1 MRTTWVL
8 VLGLVLVLGGEDFY
22 VAVSGSANSQ
32 DAFVLHSL
40 KDQWQ
45 QTPPSWDTSN
55 DPCDSKWEGI
65 VCNDYRV
72 TELRLSSMGLSGQ
85 LIDEIGGLT
94 ELRILDL
101 SFNRGLTGPVSP
113 LIGNLQNLTT
123 LILVGCHFTG
133 NIPNEIGNLKKL
145 SYLALNSNYFTGN
158 MPPSLGM
165 LSNVT
170 WLDVADNQLSGP
182 LPVSTSTTP
191 GLDMLLNARHFHF
204 NKNKLS
210 GNIPAKL
217 FSSEMKLIHLILDGN
232 ELTGSIPTT
241 LGLVTTLLVLRL
253 DRNHLSGEVPSNL
266 NNFTNIIELNLAN
279 NQLTGPIPNLT
290 SEMTNLNHVDLSNN
304 SFDESE
310 APIWFSTIQSLTI
323 LVMEFGTLNGHVPQE
338 LFNLPDL
345 REVRLKNNS
354 FNSSPNIVD
363 SINKQLLLVDLEN
376 NNITKIEITVGS
388 RDTSSTLKLSGNPV
402 CNSNLVAIEDYC
414 QNRHHLGLPYSTS
427 YVDCGTTTCPSGQ
440 MRGPQS
446 CDCACPYEGTLHFNA
461 PCFRDLSNSSLFQ
474 SLENKIRDVLGLT
487 PGSVSLQVL
496 GFTEDDYLQ
505 VHLKLFPSTGKYFNR
520 SEIQKIGF
528 DLSNQTF
535 KAPPVFGPYYF
546 VADPE
551 PYPFPDRGGSAI
563 STVEIIG
570 IAVGCALLVVV
581 VVVVVGVVAY
591 AVRQKKRAERA
602 IKQNK
607 PFASWGS
614 STKDSGGAPQLKGA
628 RCFSYD
634 ELKSSTNNFSES
646 NEIGSGGY
654 GKVYKG
660 ILPGQ
665 QIVAIKRAQQGS
677 MQGGL
682 DAKVADFG
690 LSKLVPE
697 SSKRYVSTQVKGTP
711 GYIDPEYYLT
721 QQLSEKSDVYSFG
734 VVMLELVTAKPP
746 LEKGKYI
753 VQEVKIA
760 MNPNNEHY
768 GLSELMD
775 PIIRYENNVI
785 SFRRFV
791 NLALQCVEEQAKD
804 RPMMSDVVKEI
815 ETMLQNEGVKTDTNS
830 ASSSATDYGTNNYAP
845 HHPCIDIVPK
855 EEKISDSFDY
865 SGFPNQETLLA
876 ALPSLLD
883 PLLELE
889 PLIVGAVSSPYRK
902 EGGTPGAL
910 FAKDVQT
917 YLTQACLDV
926 NSALHFFKKGRFF
939 PPAHDHWIKGGSK
952 CRPRLVLDSGGR
964 SAAVEGYSAGAE
976 KRRCCAGAG
985 KGRRSS
991 SGVGC
996 RGEENSRCWLCRG
1009 SRQQG
1014 LLCAGVVAGW
1024 LGEGEAVQG
1033 WFQGRMKEV
1042 TSGKGKSVAAAGWLQ
1057 QWLLRKEMK
1066 WPAEWRPGVKW
1077 PLAQGEKEWP
1087 LLQQVKWPLLQGIG
1101 PSS

>member
-1 MRTTWVL
+1 MRTTWVQL
-8 VLGLVLVLGGEDFY
+8 VLVLVLVLVLGGENFY
-22 VAVSGSANSQ
+22 VGVSGSAGSQ
-32 DAFVLHSL
+32 DAAVLRSL

-45 QTPPSWDTSN
+45 HTPPSWDTSD

-65 VCNDYRV
+65 ICNDSRV
-72 TELRLSSMGLSGQ
+72 TELKLSSMGLSGQ
-85 LIDEIGGLT
+85 LSGDIGSLT

-101 SFNRGLTGPVSP
+101 SYNRGLTGPVSP

-123 LILVGCHFTG
+123 LILGGCHFTG

-158 MPPSLGM
+158 MPPSLGL

-241 LGLVTTLLVLRL
+241 LGLVKTLLVLRL

-266 NNFTNIIELNLAN
+266 NSLTDIFELNLAN

-290 SEMTNLNHVDLSNN
+290 SDMTSLNHVDLSNN
-304 SFDESE
+304 SFDKSE
-310 APIWFSTIQSLTI
+310 APIWFSTIKSLTI
-323 LVMEFGTLNGHVPQE
+323 LVMEFGTLHGQVPQE
-338 LFNLPDL
+338 LFRLPDL

-354 FNSSPNIVD
+354 FDSAPNIVD
-363 SINKQLLLVDLEN
+363 SINEQLQLVDLEN

-388 RDTSSTLKLSGNPV
+388 RDTSSTLKLSDNPV
-402 CNSNLVAIEDYC
+402 CNRNQLAIEYC
-414 QNRHHLGLPYSTS
+414 QNQHHLSSPYSTS
-427 YVDCGTTTCPSGQ
+427 EADCGTTTCPSGQ
-440 MRGPQS
+440 MHGPQS
-446 CDCACPYEGTLHFNA
+446 CDCTYPYKGTLNFNA
-461 PCFRDLSNSSLFQ
+461 PCFRDLSNSSAFQ
-474 SLENKIRDVLGLT
+474 SLEHRIREVFGLT

-496 GFTEDDYLQ
+496 GFTKDDYLQ
-505 VHLKLFPSTGKYFNR
+505 VQLELFPSTGKYFNR
-520 SEIQKIGF
+520 SEILKFGYH
-528 DLSNQTF
+528 LSYQTYQ
-535 KAPPVFGPYYF
+535 APLACGAYYF
-546 VADPE
+546 IADPE
-551 PYPFPDRGGSAI
+551 PYPFPDRGGSSI
-563 STVEIIG
+563 STVEIVG

-660 ILPGQ
+660 VLPGQ

-690 LSKLVPE
+690 LSKLVAE

-753 VQEVKIA
+753 VREVKIA
-760 MNPNNEHY
+760 MNPNDEHY

-775 PIIRYENNVI
+775 PIIRYENNII

-815 ETMLQNEGVKTDTNS
+815 ETMLQTEEVKTDTNS

-865 SGFPNQETLLA
+865 SGGYTL
-876 ALPSLLD
+876 PTKV
-883 PLLELE
+883 E
-889 PLIVGAVSSPYRK
+889 PK
-902 EGGTPGAL
+902 
-910 FAKDVQT
+910 
-917 YLTQACLDV
+917 
-926 NSALHFFKKGRFF
+926 
-939 PPAHDHWIKGGSK
+939 
-952 CRPRLVLDSGGR
+952 
-964 SAAVEGYSAGAE
+964 
-976 KRRCCAGAG
+976 
-985 KGRRSS
+985 
-991 SGVGC
+991 
-996 RGEENSRCWLCRG
+996 
-1009 SRQQG
+1009 
-1014 LLCAGVVAGW
+1014 
-1024 LGEGEAVQG
+1024 
-1033 WFQGRMKEV
+1033 
-1042 TSGKGKSVAAAGWLQ
+1042 
-1057 QWLLRKEMK
+1057 
-1066 WPAEWRPGVKW
+1066 
-1077 PLAQGEKEWP
+1077 
-1087 LLQQVKWPLLQGIG
+1087 
-1101 PSS
+1101 

>member
-1 MRTTWVL
+1 MRTTWVQL
-8 VLGLVLVLGGEDFY
+8 VLVLVLVLVLGGENFY
-22 VAVSGSANSQ
+22 VGVSGSAGSQ
-32 DAFVLHSL
+32 DAAVLRSL

-45 QTPPSWDTSN
+45 HTPPSWDTSD

-65 VCNDYRV
+65 ICNDYRV
-72 TELRLSSMGLSGQ
+72 TELKLSSMGLSGQ
-85 LIDEIGGLT
+85 LSGDIGGLT

-123 LILVGCHFTG
+123 LILAGCHFTG

-158 MPPSLGM
+158 MPPSLGL

-241 LGLVTTLLVLRL
+241 LGLVKTLLVLRL

-266 NNFTNIIELNLAN
+266 NSLTDIFELNLAN

-290 SEMTNLNHVDLSNN
+290 SEMTSLNHVDLSNN
-304 SFDESE
+304 SFDKSE
-310 APIWFSTIQSLTI
+310 APIWFSTIKSLTI
-323 LVMEFGTLNGHVPQE
+323 LVMEFGTLHGEVPQG
-338 LFNLPDL
+338 LFSLPDL

-354 FNSSPNIVD
+354 FNSAPNIVD
-363 SINKQLLLVDLEN
+363 SINEQLQLVDLEN
-376 NNITKIEITVGS
+376 NNITKIGITVGS

-402 CNSNLVAIEDYC
+402 CNSNLLAIEYC
-414 QNRHHLGLPYSTS
+414 QNQHHLSSLYSTS
-427 YVDCGTTTCPSGQ
+427 DADCGTTTCPSGQ
-440 MRGPQS
+440 MHGPQS
-446 CDCACPYEGTLHFNA
+446 CDCTYPYKGTLNFNA
-461 PCFRDLSNSSLFQ
+461 PCSRDLSNSSAFQ
-474 SLENKIRDVLGLT
+474 SLENRIGEVLGLT

-496 GFTEDDYLQ
+496 GFNKEDYLRVQ
-505 VHLKLFPSTGKYFNR
+505 LELFPSTGKYFNR
-520 SEIQKIGF
+520 SEILKFGYH
-528 DLSNQTF
+528 LSYQTYQVPLVCGAYNF
-535 KAPPVFGPYYF
+535 I
-546 VADPE
+546 ADPE
-551 PYPFPDRGGSAI
+551 PYPFPDRGGSSI
-563 STVEIIG
+563 STIEIIG

-614 STKDSGGAPQLKGA
+614 SSRDSGGAPQLKGA

-677 MQGGL
+677 MQAGLEFKTEIELLSRVHHKNLVNLIGFCFEKEEQMLVYEYVSNGTLKDSLSGRGGVHL
-682 DAKVADFG
+682 DWRRRLRVALSSARGLAYLHELTDPAIIHRDVKSSNILLDENLSAKVADFG

-865 SGFPNQETLLA
+865 SGGYTL
-876 ALPSLLD
+876 STKV
-883 PLLELE
+883 E
-889 PLIVGAVSSPYRK
+889 PK
-902 EGGTPGAL
+902 
-910 FAKDVQT
+910 
-917 YLTQACLDV
+917 
-926 NSALHFFKKGRFF
+926 
-939 PPAHDHWIKGGSK
+939 
-952 CRPRLVLDSGGR
+952 
-964 SAAVEGYSAGAE
+964 
-976 KRRCCAGAG
+976 
-985 KGRRSS
+985 
-991 SGVGC
+991 
-996 RGEENSRCWLCRG
+996 
-1009 SRQQG
+1009 
-1014 LLCAGVVAGW
+1014 
-1024 LGEGEAVQG
+1024 
-1033 WFQGRMKEV
+1033 
-1042 TSGKGKSVAAAGWLQ
+1042 
-1057 QWLLRKEMK
+1057 
-1066 WPAEWRPGVKW
+1066 
-1077 PLAQGEKEWP
+1077 
-1087 LLQQVKWPLLQGIG
+1087 
-1101 PSS
+1101 